1 MCTVISTVTLRHD
14 VQQMEDYLRQRADY
28 FKSTGP
34 SIVRFKG
41 SRGSVYADR
50 KPRSRGFSDAEDSVG
65 DSSSTG
71 SSGSGTGGSGGSESE
86 SESDVEAGVAFK
98 PGARHG
104 PSKRSRHDYLPASV
118 STSLHFVHSLYCAY
132 VCSCMYVCFSTVRC
146 SRFVL
151 SYKL

>member
-1 MCTVISTVTLRHD
+1 VTLHCD
-14 VQQMEDYLRQRADY
+14 SPPHVQQIEDYLRQRADY

-71 SSGSGTGGSGGSESE
+71 SSGSSGSGGSESESE

-98 PGARHG
+98 PGARYG

-118 STSLHFVHSLYCAY
+118 STCTLYCAVACCKHGIAY
-132 VCSCMYVCFSTVRC
+132 IRQVLVC
-146 SRFVL
+146 
-151 SYKL
+151 KL

>member
-1 MCTVISTVTLRHD
+1 
-14 VQQMEDYLRQRADY
+14 MEDYLRQRADY

-86 SESDVEAGVAFK
+86 SGSDVEVGVAFK

-118 STSLHFVHSLYCAY
+118 STSLHLYILCTAHMFVHACMCVFDGKMLKVCAVVQAV
-132 VCSCMYVCFSTVRC
+132 VCCTQ
-146 SRFVL
+146 
-151 SYKL
+151 